1 MESTTDSADDLV
13 ELSGIISRG
22 IEAANE
28 RAHTGSGDV
37 VHGDMVL
44 LEPADDANVSQSE
57 GAAAFEDKCN
67 SRSRFRS
74 CFLCDSRGGQE
85 CQRQQKAD
93 GFGSHGVLRRELSPE
108 ARHANISFRH
118 ISW

>member
-1 MESTTDSADDLV
+1 MLQSELKRVGIGASVFFATVGEILEGNLIAEHLIPVDSADDLV

-85 CQRQQKAD
+85 CQRQ
-93 GFGSHGVLRRELSPE
+93 
-108 ARHANISFRH
+108 
-118 ISW
+118 